1 MPSPPAA
8 HALVSVVTPSYN
20 QETFLEETIRS
31 VLEQDYEPIEYVVV
45 DDGSTDGSI
54 AIVER
59 YADRLAWWTGQEN
72 RGQVPAIN
80 LGFAHTTGEYMA
92 YLNSD
97 DTLLPGAVARM
108 AGELDA
114 HPELLLVYGDAR
126 YTDERS
132 QVTGY
137 LPSREFDVAAMV
149 RSADNHVVQPSTM
162 WRREAW
168 ERFGPFDERGWYF
181 FDFEFFLQFPPERVR
196 RIPEPLSTYRIHP
209 AAKSTGAFATRLARD
224 HARLADG
231 FFASDRLPGAAR
243 DVANEGRSSA
253 YLLGAEFAYE
263 ALDLSHARRY
273 TLRGLRLHPSHAA
286 SSRWLSLAAKS
297 LLPRPLVTRLRERR
311 RAPDRG
317 SEGSR

>member
-1 MPSPPAA
+1 M
-8 HALVSVVTPSYN
+8 
-20 QETFLEETIRS
+20 RS

-45 DDGSTDGSI
+45 DDGSTDGSVE
-54 AIVER
+54 IVER
-59 YADRLAWWTGQEN
+59 HADRLAWWTAQEN

-108 AGELDA
+108 AGELDS

-168 ERFGPFDERGWYF
+168 ERFGPLDERGWYF

-209 AAKSTGAFATRLARD
+209 EAKSSGAYATRLARD
-224 HARLADG
+224 HAWLADG
-231 FFASDRLPGAAR
+231 FFASERLPAAAR
-243 DVANEGRSSA
+243 RYAREGRSSA

-263 ALDLSHARRY
+263 GLDLGRARRY
-273 TLRGLRLHPSHAA
+273 ALTGLRLHPRHASA
-286 SSRWLSLAAKS
+286 RWLSLAAKS
-297 LLPRPLVTRLRERR
+297 MLPRRAVQGLRERR
-311 RAPDRG
+311 RR
-317 SEGSR
+317 

>member
-1 MPSPPAA
+1 MTPT
-8 HALVSVVTPSYN
+8 LVSIVTPSYN
-20 QETFLEETIRS
+20 QAAFLEETMRS

-45 DDGSTDGSI
+45 DDGSTDGS
-54 AIVER
+54 AEIVER
-59 YADRLAWWTGQEN
+59 HADRLAWWTAQEN
-72 RGQVPAIN
+72 RGQVPTIN
-80 LGFAHTTGEYMA
+80 LGFRHTTGEYMA

-97 DTLLPGAVARM
+97 DTLLPGAVSRM
-108 AGELDA
+108 AGELDSDPA
-114 HPELLLVYGDAR
+114 LLLVYGDAR
-126 YTDERS
+126 YTDEHS
-132 QVTGY
+132 TVTGY

-168 ERFGPFDERGWYF
+168 ERIGPFDERGWYF

-196 RIPEPLSTYRIHP
+196 RISEPLSTYRIHP
-209 AAKSTGAFATRLARD
+209 EAKSTGAFATRLARD

-231 FFASDRLPGAAR
+231 FFAGDRLPRTAR
-243 DVANEGRSSA
+243 DVADEGRSSA

-286 SSRWLSLAAKS
+286 SPRWLSLAAKS
-297 LLPRPLVTRLRERR
+297 LLPRPLVARLRDRR

-317 SEGSR
+317 NEGSR